1 MRFGAVDEPG
11 EHRMH
16 AHPTPVVGGAAM
28 LLAFCGSIELASHLA
43 APLSRIFSGSSEPL
57 GVVLGG

>member
-1 MRFGAVDEPG
+1 VTLYESYGLVVAFAIGATFVLTFPVRWIATRVGAVDQPG

-28 LLAFCGSIELASHLA
+28 LLAF
-43 APLSRIFSGSSEPL
+43 
-57 GVVLGG
+57 